1 MTQAAH
7 LKYSMCRCVCVCVLE
22 RSCQAIESRL
32 YPTLTLPPSPPLYT
46 SQRNATSNHH
56 ISFVP
61 IKHTHRLKHTHSLSL
76 LDYNTSNNAR
86 LSKYIMLVGLHVCT
100 AVYICVGGC
109 SCSSVHMYVGKESLN
124 CLHKAFHIRLMKDI
138 L

>member
-86 LSKYIMLVGLHVCT
+86 LSKYIMLVGLQCTYVLEGVHV
-100 AVYICVGGC
+100 Y
-109 SCSSVHMYVGKESLN
+109 SSVRMYVGKESLN